1 MSRTTKDGTST
12 KSEEIT
18 ENGDENQNEKKPD
31 AKLSMAPGVKLV
43 SRLTMH
49 DLKAIQDA
57 FTINQSGQQRELSLD
72 VDQFCEILSIVLNK
86 GVREEYEE
94 LFNKIDVAKEGFVDW
109 DKFSSH
115 MLLEYY
121 EKDDRMKTTQV
132 PQWRELR
139 NISSP
144 HKEVIRR
151 ISPLINPSRYL
162 SVSKEGIL
170 CLWSLGMKQLR
181 TVQVQP
187 DQDEVKQRDLWV
199 TDFIPM
205 QNLYKLAIAL
215 TSKEIA
221 IYDLSSKSE
230 FNCQFRIKNLDDTPL
245 CLDYWSNPDKPNE
258 AILAF
263 GDVSGQVNALLFSAV
278 NIALFDRPAQP
289 AGSKQDVCLTVDIK
303 DVSRGQY
310 KNARLVKH
318 HGHTEWTR
326 QVMYSA
332 HLDCFI
338 SCSTSY
344 KGSLVLGWIE
354 KTKSNMRT
362 TAFKIPQGVNA
373 FDYNEKAN
381 LVATAGVNHHVC
393 LWNPYVI
400 SKPVGVLRGH
410 MQSVVAVH
418 FIESRGQLISLSKD
432 KVLRIWDT
440 HLQVCLQ
447 RLSGMFPKGPA
458 EVSITMFY
466 DEEHSKLFTA
476 FNQQLTL
483 MVMKPE
489 VKDRVMSHEQ
499 PVTAAIYN
507 SKFNQ
512 VVTACAGS
520 VITMWM
526 IDTGQKVKQFA
537 NAHGNAEI
545 TTITQDATETRLFTA
560 SADGTVKIWDFNGHC
575 HSILMA
581 GNGDPAEISQVM
593 CVKRMIVTVGWDR
606 ALCVF
611 RDGQINSFYVY
622 PSEWKGRQEHQD
634 DILSVAYSPPTTIA
648 SASYDGEIVI
658 WNMNSEQASRHL
670 VAEKRRKP
678 PRSSRRNRLRAES
691 NTTPAPPP
699 TADIDSLLNPPQT
712 ARTLSAGSNAEG
724 LDQEKA
730 AEHDSDIGSAVTK
743 LIFLNSRPLP
753 TSSPGANLVSCCGSG
768 IVRFWNSQKHAFLAE
783 FLAHQHAGS
792 LTMAVDDTNSYLVTG
807 DADGLIK
814 VWDISEYCVEEPD
827 KTITQP
833 PPLLKQFQPHTDII
847 NHIGLLTR
855 NERLLVL
862 TASSDCSAALW
873 DIEGRQ
879 IGVFGQE
886 EHWKIEPI
894 SEEERKAEQQR
905 LEEEE
910 AEEESEEELEQNQDA
925 EETGQAD
932 YFNNEDFDPEYRM
945 STWDRTILGKA
956 YMETRS
962 EKRERRQPMSIPDL
976 PYLNWEKT
984 GQAPAGPYAAL
995 ETAELADVGT
1005 ISKPD
1010 FVSHPEKY
1018 FSERQ
1023 SAGKRSKAL
1032 PPLPSITE
1040 RLQMRYD
1047 DKSLFPKSILEMEA
1061 KMKAAHALGL
1071 RASRA
1076 ASKRTDGQPSRA
1088 GNHGARKYTMSWNKV
1103 LMKRGSQGVT
1113 KDE

>member
-1 MSRTTKDGTST
+1 MSRATKDGTST

-18 ENGDENQNEKKPD
+18 ENGDENQNEKKPE

-245 CLDYWSNPDKPNE
+245 CLDYCNPDKPNE

-289 AGSKQDVCLTVDIK
+289 AGSK
-303 DVSRGQY
+303 
-310 KNARLVKH
+310 
-318 HGHTEWTR
+318 

-581 GNGDPAEISQVM
+581 GNGDPAEISQ
-593 CVKRMIVTVGWDR
+593 
-606 ALCVF
+606 
-611 RDGQINSFYVY
+611 
-622 PSEWKGRQEHQD
+622 EHQD

-678 PRSSRRNRLRAES
+678 PRSSRRNRLRA
-691 NTTPAPPP
+691 
-699 TADIDSLLNPPQT
+699 
-712 ARTLSAGSNAEG
+712 
-724 LDQEKA
+724 
-730 AEHDSDIGSAVTK
+730 DSDIGSAVTK

-792 LTMAVDDTNSYLVTG
+792 LTMAVDGTNSYLVTG

-827 KTITQP
+827 NTITQP

-905 LEEEE
+905 LEE
-910 AEEESEEELEQNQDA
+910 EEESEEELEQNQDA